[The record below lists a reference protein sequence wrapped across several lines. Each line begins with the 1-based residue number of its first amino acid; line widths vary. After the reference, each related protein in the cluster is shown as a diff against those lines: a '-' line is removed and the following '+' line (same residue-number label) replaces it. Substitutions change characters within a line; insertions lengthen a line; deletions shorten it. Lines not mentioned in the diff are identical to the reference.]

1 MAAWAAELASDM
13 PALGNPKH
21 ERFAQ
26 ELAKGKTATEAYVLA
41 GYKPNDGNAATLKGN
56 QRISGRVAEIIDRAS
71 VRVEITLARLMEMAA
86 TVYNAAL
93 EQGQN
98 AAAIAAVK
106 ELGVLTG
113 HRVERR
119 ENTNR
124 NIDELS
130 DSDLLAIA
138 RAGSD
143 RTSAQK
149 AGEAKPH

>member
-1 MAAWAAELASDM
+1 MPVLDNPRHEL
-13 PALGNPKH
+13 
-21 ERFAQ
+21 FAQ
-26 ELAKGKTATEAYVLA
+26 ELAKGKSASEAYVTA
-41 GYKPNDGNAATLKGN
+41 GYAENDGNAIRLKGN
-56 QRISGRVAEIIDRAS
+56 ERISARVAEIVERSS
-71 VRVEITLARLMEMAA
+71 VRVEITLAKLMEMAA
-86 TVYNAAL
+86 TVYDRSL

-98 AAAIAAVK
+98 AAAISAVK
-106 ELGVLTG
+106 ELGVLSG
-113 HRVERR
+113 YRVERR

>member
-26 ELAKGKTATEAYVLA
+26 ELAKGKSASEAYVLA
-41 GYKPNDGNAATLKGN
+41 GYTESRSAASRLSTNVNVIARLSEIVDRAAIRAEVSVATLLDE
-56 QRISGRVAEIIDRAS
+56 AEE
-71 VRVEITLARLMEMAA
+71 VRKKAVEA
-86 TVYNAAL
+86 
-93 EQGQN
+93 GQFS
-98 AAAIAAVK
+98 AAISAIK
-106 ELGVLTG
+106 EKGVLSG